1 MHGKAL
7 RYLTVESTGSGV
19 VNGILNC
26 AAAWLLFRGRGQIP
40 ISGPVGLLRDLIGE
54 TFLVAALSYMA
65 ASLISRHRRRAGTLP
80 KTSTMHSR
88 TPSNVYLWSILAGI
102 VFTCVLVPLN
112 ALLLPKLFPGGASL
126 ADVVLFKTL
135 FGAVLGAL
143 VTWMAIFRA
152 LNEVHSP
159 VRA

>member
-7 RYLTVESTGSGV
+7 RYLAVESTGSGV

-26 AAAWLLFRGRGQIP
+26 AAAWLLFHGRGQVP
-40 ISGPVGLLRDLIGE
+40 ISGPVGLLRDSVGE

-65 ASLISRHRRRAGTLP
+65 AALISRHRRRAGTLP
-80 KTSTMHSR
+80 ETNTMHSR
-88 TPSNVYLWSILAGI
+88 TPANLYLWSLI
-102 VFTCVLVPLN
+102 VGVFFTCVLVPLN
-112 ALLLPKLFPGGASL
+112 ALLLPRLFPGGVSL

-135 FGAVLGAL
+135 FGAILGAL
-143 VTWMAIFRA
+143 VTWLAISRA

-159 VRA
+159 VSA